1 MAIVCKDWGQDPA
14 VWSGRTNLCLQCWG
28 QGGNQWDSIPQ
39 GNTRPHFKAS
49 QRKSAEL
56 LAGASRGPAA
66 ATQPH
71 LLDRDLPGWTLL
83 LSSPEHT
90 PGQAGHFFSPETC
103 LKLWNCKIKIFEQG
117 PNSTRGAA
125 HLPHEVPL
133 LFPGCFSRHSMH
145 IGQTQCG
152 N

>member
-1 MAIVCKDWGQDPA
+1 MCKDWGQDPA

-28 QGGNQWDSIPQ
+28 QGCNQWDSIPQ

-49 QRKSAEL
+49 EEIYRTACRS
-56 LAGASRGPAA
+56 LAGTCCSNTTPLAGSRPTRVDSPAVI
-66 ATQPH
+66 T
-71 LLDRDLPGWTLL
+71 RTYSWTGR
-83 LSSPEHT
+83 P
-90 PGQAGHFFSPETC
+90 FFSPETF